1 MDSALRL
8 QAEQIARDEDRS
20 LAQIA
25 RAGLRREL
33 EDAKTSI
40 VITRGNDDA
49 A

>member
-33 EDAKTSI
+33 EESRVSLAISK
-40 VITRGNDDA
+40 GDDEA
-49 A
+49 